1 MVRVPSGIF
10 NGYFL
15 NKLKLL
21 HEFKDFDLVMGFFCF
36 LSHLDMIF
44 LKLLEH
50 VTEFNRRNL
59 L

>member
-21 HEFKDFDLVMGFFCF
+21 HEFKDFDLVMVFFVF
-36 LSHLDMIF
+36 FRTL
-44 LKLLEH
+44 
-50 VTEFNRRNL
+50 T
-59 L
+59 